1 MGMIGTARTTRTRTM
16 RTRTAG
22 LAEVVPEAIGM
33 MDLGAGD
40 LKGMIALRQVTERE
54 LIHV

>member
-1 MGMIGTARTTRTRTM
+1 M

-40 LKGMIALRQVTERE
+40 LKGMFALRQVTERE